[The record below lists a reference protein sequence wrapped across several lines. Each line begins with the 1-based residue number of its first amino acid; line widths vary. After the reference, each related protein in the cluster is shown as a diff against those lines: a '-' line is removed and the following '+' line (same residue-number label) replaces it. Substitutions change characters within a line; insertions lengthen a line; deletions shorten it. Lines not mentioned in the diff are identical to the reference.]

1 MKILLQNIKT
11 FFIMF
16 RQLMAILARKQR
28 RQCMLLLFGVFVCA
42 MLETLGV
49 GAVIP
54 FVLVLFSPEEMME
67 NRYIKMLSDMFGV
80 QTYLGLLILTAIIIV
95 AVYIIKNGSL
105 ILFQYYQGRIH
116 NEIEKELMTKQ
127 FRMFMLRPYAYY
139 LNVNTADVMRGLNS
153 DITQVVQ
160 CVDGFTGLASEGV
173 TLLMIGAFIIVMD
186 PFIAICLVGTAA
198 LVAFTFLYGFKKKT
212 SYFGNECRE
221 IFLRRNK
228 IILESVGG
236 YKEISI
242 YQKKQFFVDEYE
254 EVNERASK
262 LNTQYLLIMKIPSRA
277 IETVFIT
284 CLLLLACIKIGTGG
298 NNGEFVSLIGA
309 MAVAAIRILPSISSI
324 SGYMNTLIYNRLG
337 LEGAYNNIDAVK
349 KEKEL
354 YEKLT
359 KKSFDAEKVEFTDKV
374 SLRDLTF
381 RYDNT
386 DNDILK
392 DINVDIYKNESV
404 AFIGESGAGKS
415 TLLDVLLGLLKPQ
428 CGGVY
433 MDGNNIE
440 DIPFA
445 WSDIVG
451 YVPQNV
457 YLLDDTVRHNI
468 AFGIKDKDID
478 DVKIWEALK
487 EAQLDE
493 FVRNLPNGLDTTVG
507 ERGVRFSGG
516 QRQRVAIARAL
527 YHDPQ
532 ILVLDEATSALDNE
546 TEKEVMKAIDNFHGR
561 LTIIIVAHRLTTIEK
576 CDRIFVVKDSKVI
589 KKD

>member
-1 MKILLQNIKT
+1 
-11 FFIMF
+11 
-16 RQLMAILARKQR
+16 MAILEKKQR
-28 RQCMLLLFGVFVCA
+28 RQCVLLLFGVFICA

-49 GAVIP
+49 SAVIP
-54 FVLVLFSPEEMME
+54 FVLVLFSPEGMMD
-67 NRYIKMLSDMFGV
+67 NKYIKIISEMFGV
-80 QTYLGLLILTAIIIV
+80 QTYFGLLVLTAIIIV
-95 AVYIIKNGSL
+95 IVYIVKNGSL
-105 ILFQYYQGRIH
+105 VLFQYYQGRLH

-139 LNVNTADVMRGLNS
+139 LNVNTADVMRGLSS
-153 DITQVVQ
+153 DIVQVVQ
-160 CVDGFTGLASEGV
+160 CVDGFTGLASEVV
-173 TLLMIGAFIIVMD
+173 TLLMIGAFIIIMD
-186 PFIAICLVGTAA
+186 PFIALCLVGTAI
-198 LVAFTFLYGFKKKT
+198 LVAFVFLYGFKKKT
-212 SYFGNECRE
+212 SYLGNECRE
-221 IFLRRNK
+221 IFLKRNK
-228 IILESVGG
+228 ITLESVGG

-262 LNTQYLLIMKIPSRA
+262 LNTQYLLIMKVPSRA

-354 YEKLT
+354 YEKLE
-359 KKSFDAEKVEFTDKV
+359 KNFDADKVEFTDKV

-386 DNDILK
+386 DKDILK
-392 DINVDIYKNESV
+392 DVNVDIHKNESV

-428 CGGVY
+428 SGGVY
-433 MDGNNIE
+433 MDDSNIE
-440 DIPFA
+440 DIPFQ

-478 DVKIWEALK
+478 DGKIWEALR

-493 FVRNLPNGLDTTVG
+493 FVKNLPNGLDTTVG

-527 YHDPQ
+527 YHNPQ

-546 TEKEVMKAIDNFHGR
+546 TEKEVMKAIDNFHGK
-561 LTIIIVAHRLTTIEK
+561 LTIIIVAHRLTTIEN
-576 CDRIFVVKDSKVI
+576 CDKVYVVGDGKVI
-589 KKD
+589 EKDEKVN